1 MLKYMRE
8 NTGSWIIKILLGLIV
23 LVFVF
28 LGMGSIG
35 SKRGNQIATVNDEP
49 ITLDE
54 YKRSYQNILEQMRQR
69 FGDNLNDEILKMLQV
84 KKQALDR
91 IIDDRLVLSEAER
104 LKISISDQ
112 ELRDSLLGIPAF
124 RKNGAFDLPTYKMV
138 LTRNRMSPE
147 SFEQMQRAA
156 LKQQKVRDLVLSTI
170 SASDQEARE
179 WYTYGKTEVG
189 IDYLAFAAEAYKDVK
204 PDDKAVA
211 EYYEANKEN
220 YKSEPRVSVEYLE
233 FAVNDYK
240 EKVSVSDGDIK
251 AYYEENLAQYQV
263 PEKVEARHIL
273 IRVPEGADEAAVET
287 AKTEA
292 EAIYEKA
299 ASGEDFPALA
309 KQFSQGPTKDSGGY
323 LGAFARDTMVKPF
336 ADAAFAMAAG
346 EISKPVKTS
355 FGWHVIKVEAKHAAS
370 TTPMES
376 VTSDIREKLESS
388 EIKNLAYDDAGK
400 AFDGIIDGDD
410 LEQAGLV
417 TGNKVL
423 TAGPFTKEGPS
434 SVASDSRRFAEAAFA
449 LPMKEIGEVQEIGD
463 AYYIIKPVERIEPQV
478 LALEA
483 VRGTVVTDLTAKLRQ
498 ERAKLEAETFL
509 GALKES
515 KDMKAIA
522 KEKGLE
528 VKASSLFA
536 RSGSAPEFGRNQEIT
551 RAAFELTAK
560 DPVYAKVIQGNG
572 SYYVIAFREKKLPG
586 DAEINENLADV
597 KKAVVQSKQNQ
608 IYEEWLQ
615 ELKTHGTVKIEPG
628 FLD

>member
-8 NTGSWIIKILLGLIV
+8 NTGSWVIKILLGLIV

-35 SKRGNQIATVNDEP
+35 SKRGNQVATVNDEP
-49 ITLDE
+49 ITMDE

-91 IIDDRLVLSEAER
+91 LIDERLVLSEAGR

-112 ELRDSLLGIPAF
+112 ELRDSLLSIPAF
-124 RKNGAFDLPTYKMV
+124 RKNGAFDVATYKMV

-147 SFEQMQRAA
+147 SFEQMQRNA

-179 WYTYGKTEVG
+179 WYTYGKTEMG
-189 IDYLAFAAEAYKDVK
+189 IDYSTFEPAAYQDIK
-204 PDDKAVA
+204 PDDKTVT

-240 EKVSVSDGDIK
+240 DKVTISDGDIK
-251 AYYEENLAQYQV
+251 AYYEENLKQYQV

-273 IRVPEGADEAAVET
+273 IQIPEGADEAGVET
-287 AKTEA
+287 ARKEA
-292 EAIYEKA
+292 EAIYAKA
-299 ASGEDFPALA
+299 AGGDDFAELA
-309 KQFSQGPTKDSGGY
+309 KQFSQGPTKESGGY
-323 LGAFARDTMVKPF
+323 LGSFSRDTMVKPF
-336 ADAAFAMAAG
+336 ADAAFAMAPG
-346 EISKPVKTS
+346 DISKPVRSS
-355 FGWHVIKVEAKHAAS
+355 FGWHVIKVEAKSPAS
-370 TTPMES
+370 TTPIES
-376 VTSDIREKLESS
+376 VTTDIRKKLESS

-423 TAGPFTKEGPS
+423 TAGPFTKKGPD

-449 LPMKEIGEVQEIGD
+449 LPLKEIGEVQEIGD
-463 AYYIIKPVERIEPQV
+463 VYYIIKSVEKIEPEV
-478 LALEA
+478 LALE
-483 VRGTVVTDLTAKLRQ
+483 TVVVEVVNDLVAKLQQ
-498 ERAKLEAETFL
+498 ERAKLEADTFL
-509 GALKES
+509 AALKEG
-515 KDMKAIA
+515 KDLKSLA
-522 KEKGLE
+522 KEKELE

-536 RSGSAPEFGRNQEIT
+536 RGGSAPEFGRNQEIV
-551 RAAFELTAK
+551 RAAFELSAK
-560 DPVYAKVIQGNG
+560 NPIYSKVIQGNG
-572 SYYVIAFREKKLPG
+572 SYYVIAFRETKLP
-586 DAEINENLADV
+586 DDTEINENLADV
-597 KKAVVQSKQNQ
+597 KKSVVQSKQGK

-615 ELKTHGTVKIEPG
+615 ELKKSGTVKIEPG